1 MGETDSDPL
10 TGTES
15 PFKVA
20 LVALVEDQVRVEL
33 PPAAIVVGLA
43 VMDAVGPPPPGVTV
57 MVTWPQ
63 SVVPFA
69 ACAVMR

>member
-1 MGETDSDPL
+1 MGETTCDPL
-10 TGTES
+10 TATEAPLS
-15 PFKVA
+15 VA

-33 PPAAIVVGLA
+33 PPDVIVVGLA
-43 VMDAVGPPPPGVTV
+43 VIEAVGALPEFTV

-63 SVVPFA
+63 SVLPSA

>member
-1 MGETDSDPL
+1 MGETTCDPF
-10 TGTES
+10 TATEA
-15 PFKVA
+15 PLRVA
-20 LVALVEDQVRVEL
+20 LAALVEDQVRVEL
-33 PPAAIVVGLA
+33 PPGAIVSGFA
-43 VMDAVGPPPPGVTV
+43 VMEAVGPLPGVTV

>member
-33 PPAAIVVGLA
+33 PPGAIVIGFA
-43 VMDAVGPPPPGVTV
+43 VMEAVGPLPGVTV